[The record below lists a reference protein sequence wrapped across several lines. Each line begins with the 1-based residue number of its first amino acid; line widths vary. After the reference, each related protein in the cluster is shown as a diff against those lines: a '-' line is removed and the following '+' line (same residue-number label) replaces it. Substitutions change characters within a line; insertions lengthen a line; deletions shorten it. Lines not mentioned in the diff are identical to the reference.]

1 MTSNLATLLPLF
13 LVMGNVFAI
22 ITCPYTHQFQPIPN
36 RRVGAY
42 CTWEVKLNT
51 VYNRIPQTIT
61 EIICS
66 SQHEMCGGQ
75 TNYKVG
81 EFFKKLGN
89 NFWEISTFSLL
100 STEKSKDLEVEV

>member
-61 EIICS
+61 EIL
-66 SQHEMCGGQ
+66 QDAVRDWKHREWWQ
-75 TNYKVG
+75 V
-81 EFFKKLGN
+81 
-89 NFWEISTFSLL
+89 
-100 STEKSKDLEVEV
+100 D